1 MQIQTA
7 NTENT
12 TTQDTGIK
20 FYSIWKNGNR
30 ITDCFSL
37 RHAKSILKKLND
49 ASCEIVTET
58 ETHVA

>member
-1 MQIQTA
+1 M
-7 NTENT
+7 NNT
-12 TTQDTGIK
+12 TTAETTTTEDTSTK

-58 ETHVA
+58 HEA